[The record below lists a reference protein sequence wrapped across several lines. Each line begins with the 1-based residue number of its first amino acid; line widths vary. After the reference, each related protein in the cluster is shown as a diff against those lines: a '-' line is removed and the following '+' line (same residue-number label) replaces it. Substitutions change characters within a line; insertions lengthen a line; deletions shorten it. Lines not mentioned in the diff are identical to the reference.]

1 MSYIRDYSVLLVA
14 AARRD
19 PASARTV
26 AATQEGKRRVDAMR
40 QEFDRLIGTEQGLAV
55 ARQQRS
61 DAAAERAI
69 GAAAGGLAGSI
80 LLIVGF
86 AGYLTRAIT
95 RPVRSAAAMAG
106 RLAGGELS
114 ARMPERGAGEIGVLE
129 RSFNTMAGSLRRAVP
144 SWDGSPTSR
153 LRCGGWPR

>member
-61 DAAAERAI
+61 DA
-69 GAAAGGLAGSI
+69 
-80 LLIVGF
+80 
-86 AGYLTRAIT
+86 
-95 RPVRSAAAMAG
+95 G
-106 RLAGGELS
+106 R
-114 ARMPERGAGEIGVLE
+114 
-129 RSFNTMAGSLRRAVP
+129 
-144 SWDGSPTSR
+144 
-153 LRCGGWPR
+153 